1 MQKVR
6 FLLNAKQLPED
17 RALIEER
24 LKSYA
29 LHLRSRNADDDASRL
44 EEIKAE
50 QKTILNEL
58 EEGGLPWKLTDHIR
72 KRAAKIAKRHERLN
86 GLGHVRSEDR
96 KQLTTAPRMM
106 RPAGP
111 SDEHA
116 ADEIAAQLYEESPW
130 LQPAIELIWRD
141 MRRHARE
148 GQGLKFRPILLD
160 GPPGIGKTH
169 FAKRISE
176 LSGVP
181 GMAFDVGSSS
191 EGWRVVG
198 MPRGWSSAHP
208 SQVVSIILNTG
219 VINPVVFIDEIDKAG
234 VLYSKQGTAT
244 SIVNSLLTMLETRS
258 AAGWEC
264 PYYQL
269 QFNMSYVN
277 WILASNDL
285 SRLSEPLRTRLHVV
299 HLSGMRH
306 GDLIAAA
313 ERRCVQRKLPPEV
326 LEDVERLLHALPLGH
341 PSLNMRTLSRLLADR
356 TELEE
361 RPVLH

>member
-6 FLLNAKQLPED
+6 FLLKAKQLPED

-50 QKTILNEL
+50 QKTILDEL
-58 EEGGLPWKLTDHIR
+58 EEGGLPWKLTDRIR

-96 KQLTTAPRMM
+96 KRLTAARSMM
-106 RPAGP
+106 RRAGP
-111 SDEHA
+111 VSEHA

-130 LQPAIELIWRD
+130 MQPAIEVIWRD
-141 MRRHARE
+141 MRRHARD
-148 GQGLKFRPILLD
+148 GQGLRFRPILLD

-169 FAKRISE
+169 LAMRIAE

-181 GMAFDVGSSS
+181 GLDFDVGSSS

-234 VLYSKQGTAT
+234 VLYSRQGTAT
-244 SIVNSLLTMLETRS
+244 SIVTSLLTMLETRS

-269 QFNMSYVN
+269 KFNMSYVN
-277 WILASNDL
+277 WLLASNDVD
-285 SRLSEPLRTRLHVV
+285 RLSEPLRTRLHVV
-299 HLSGMRH
+299 HLPGMRH

-313 ERRCVQRKLPPEV
+313 EQRCARLKLPPEV
-326 LEDVERLLHALPLGH
+326 LEDVARLLHAFPSGH
-341 PSLNMRTLSRLLADR
+341 PDLNMRTLSRFMADR
-356 TELEE
+356 AELEE